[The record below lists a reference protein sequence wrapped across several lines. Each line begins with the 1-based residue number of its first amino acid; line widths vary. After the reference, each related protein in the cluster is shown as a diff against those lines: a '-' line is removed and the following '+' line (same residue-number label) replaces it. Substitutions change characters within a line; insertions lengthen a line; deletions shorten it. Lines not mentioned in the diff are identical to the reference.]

1 MSKPGRRRVNMER
14 GDLQDP
20 AVPVEGPRFPAPT
33 AARGFEGPL
42 GPPPFPEVAAARG
55 FAGPPGFP
63 GAEAPPGFPEVTA
76 PREFV
81 SLLGPA
87 DEPEHLAM
95 ATYILA
101 QLSAWSYAE
110 PEDFKRVLDQMF
122 GNAATSHSFSLTN
135 DALLVNAHAY
145 IVVIKVMVKEEEK
158 RIGILVFR
166 GTSWGNA
173 LDWVIDA
180 SVETMQFGD
189 YGHVHSGFMRN
200 VWRLGGEIRRT
211 LRNEL
216 LKTQEA
222 IDVLYVTGH
231 SLGGAMAALA
241 TVMLWADREDEE
253 LRQAFQGKFRGLYTF
268 GAPAVGDPTMVDA
281 LSPKLVARTY
291 MHVYENDIVP
301 RMPPLSMGNF
311 QHFGTTYHSAAEG
324 WVRGETV
331 RQAYTAILANLL
343 GAFPF
348 ALRLFTASRW
358 VNPFLSFVT
367 EHLRF
372 TRWFVLSWS
381 DHSPINYLRCS
392 QMSTLPPAG

>member
-1 MSKPGRRRVNMER
+1 MSKQGRRRVKMEH
-14 GDLQDP
+14 GDLQ
-20 AVPVEGPRFPAPT
+20 APT
-33 AARGFEGPL
+33 AQA
-42 GPPPFPEVAAARG
+42 
-55 FAGPPGFP
+55 AGPRCPEFRQSRYFP
-63 GAEAPPGFPEVTA
+63 DQSPYFPDVTA
-76 PREFV
+76 SRKFA
-81 SLLGPA
+81 SLLGPG
-87 DEPEHLAM
+87 DDSEHLAM
-95 ATYILA
+95 ATYVLA

-110 PEDFKRVLDQMF
+110 RKDFDRVLVQMF
-122 GNAATSHSFSLTN
+122 GDAARLHSFSLTN

-145 IVVIKVMVKEEEK
+145 LIVIEVTVKESEPPK
-158 RIGILVFR
+158 HIGVLVFR

-180 SVETMQFGD
+180 SVETTQFGD

-200 VWRLGGEIRRT
+200 VWRLGGEIRKT

-216 LKTQEA
+216 LKAQQA

-231 SLGGAMAALA
+231 SLGGAMAAVA
-241 TVMLWADREDEE
+241 TVMLWADREDEK

-301 RMPPLSMGNF
+301 RMPPLSTGNF
-311 QHFGTTYHSAAEG
+311 QHFGTTYHSTAEG

-343 GAFPF
+343 GVFPF
-348 ALRLFTASRW
+348 ALRLFTATKW
-358 VNPFLSFVT
+358 VNPVLSFVT
-367 EHLRF
+367 EHLPF
-372 TRWFVLSWS
+372 TRWFVLSWA

-392 QMSTLPPAG
+392 QISTLPPAG